1 MVAQNQD
8 ICGLI
13 QSTTQ
18 YHLVITNN
26 TDHIVDTIR
35 EKVSSKSAKCNQF
48 IAFSVCFY
56 SFRDCDRSDGS
67 QLLICEDKCPL
78 IISLY
83 QECVNIT
90 VLKILKDNA
99 KDNDTLEF
107 LEFATTFNC
116 LSPETYTIPDVHVNA
131 TRCATLP
138 FLDSLTTGKG
148 YYFIPYFMFSS
159 PLPTFSLSLFTD
171 ENQGNVTN
179 VNASSVIMNFT
190 SFLLLIYFTCLA
202 SMTIQLILSHHYV
215 YSIGTLVCVM
225 FKEN

>member
-13 QSTTQ
+13 QSTTH
-18 YHLVITNN
+18 YHFVITNN
-26 TDHIVDTIR
+26 TDLIVNTIR
-35 EKVSSKSAKCNQF
+35 ENFDSKSFKCNPF

-56 SFRDCDRSDGS
+56 SFRECDPSDGS

-78 IISLY
+78 IDSLY

-107 LEFATTFNC
+107 LAFATTFNC
-116 LSPETYTIPDVHVNA
+116 LSPETYTIPDVRVNA
-131 TRCATLP
+131 AKCETLP

-148 YYFIPYFMFSS
+148 I
-159 PLPTFSLSLFTD
+159 
-171 ENQGNVTN
+171 
-179 VNASSVIMNFT
+179 
-190 SFLLLIYFTCLA
+190 
-202 SMTIQLILSHHYV
+202 
-215 YSIGTLVCVM
+215 
-225 FKEN
+225 

>member
-1 MVAQNQD
+1 VILYSHICRCMVAQNQD

-13 QSTTQ
+13 QSTTH
-18 YHLVITNN
+18 YHFVITNN

-35 EKVSSKSAKCNQF
+35 EKVASKSSKCNQF

-56 SFRDCDRSDGS
+56 SFRGCDPSVGS

-107 LEFATTFNC
+107 LEFAATFKC
-116 LSPETYTIPDVHVNA
+116 LSPETYTIPDVRVNA

-138 FLDSLTTGKG
+138 FFDG
-148 YYFIPYFMFSS
+148 
-159 PLPTFSLSLFTD
+159 
-171 ENQGNVTN
+171 
-179 VNASSVIMNFT
+179 
-190 SFLLLIYFTCLA
+190 LA
-202 SMTIQLILSHHYV
+202 
-215 YSIGTLVCVM
+215 IGM
-225 FKEN
+225 GI